1 MKKISEGKF
10 EVFTSKEDAIDKFM
24 QLQGYCVDQING
36 GEDSIEFICLK
47 NGKMVIGDIPK
58 RRYAMENATKLY
70 AKVIEED
77 GKTYVSYYTS
87 FSKFD
92 FVYDLL
98 FIIFAL
104 LVLVGVTIF
113 KGIFAIET
121 KEKIHLPVLYALC
134 LVGGVFRFI
143 SKIKEKK
150 NSPKD
155 SEIMIKELEKR
166 VNAVNYWDK

>member
-58 RRYAMENATKLY
+58 RRSTENATKLY

-87 FSKFD
+87 FSKFN
-92 FVYDLL
+92 FVYDLI
-98 FIIFAL
+98 FIIFLSL
-104 LVLVGVTIF
+104 LSVGGTIF
-113 KGIFAIET
+113 TGIFAIET
-121 KEKIHLPVLYALC
+121 KEKVYLPVLFALC
-134 LVGGVFRFI
+134 LVGWIFRFI
-143 SKIKEKK
+143 SKTKERK